1 MIYGGQYKIG
11 DILGNNIKNREGIDI
26 VELFRIQTEKERAEK
41 EKKEREIQIKKQK
54 LGYIEDLF
62 GTKLFKKYLKTP
74 YQIRHIILYLQSFF
88 MNNFTWIC
96 YFFMILDHMVSA
108 SIISIIYPLSIFC
121 YALLEYPR
129 PKNIIGWHA

>member
-62 GTKLFKKYLKTP
+62 GTKLFKNT
-74 YQIRHIILYLQSFF
+74 
-88 MNNFTWIC
+88 
-96 YFFMILDHMVSA
+96 
-108 SIISIIYPLSIFC
+108 
-121 YALLEYPR
+121 
-129 PKNIIGWHA
+129 